1 MSTEADNGITLDTG
15 SEVISGSTRLKAG
28 TAQII
33 VLNIFSSAAM
43 VRLNKAYGNLMVDL
57 KATNAKLMRRT
68 INLTIL
74 ATGTDEATAREML
87 EVCEFQVKVAIVA
100 ITKKSKPS
108 MLKRCLPKPKTS
120 CVWQWPDGAP
130 MPVTAGERNPWWR
143 IPTLYFGQRIPYVV
157 VMTRS
162 VILYKNLGLS
172 NSDIALYTSWLYL
185 PRVIK
190 PLWSPVVVVDMFR
203 TKRLWIVS
211 LQLLIGAALALVALT
226 IPTAHFFRS
235 R

>member
-1 MSTEADNGITLDTG
+1 
-15 SEVISGSTRLKAG
+15 
-28 TAQII
+28 
-33 VLNIFSSAAM
+33 
-43 VRLNKAYGNLMVDL
+43 
-57 KATNAKLMRRT
+57 
-68 INLTIL
+68 
-74 ATGTDEATAREML
+74 
-87 EVCEFQVKVAIVA
+87 
-100 ITKKSKPS
+100 
-108 MLKRCLPKPKTS
+108 
-120 CVWQWPDGAP
+120 
-130 MPVTAGERNPWWR
+130 MPVTARERNPWWQ

-162 VILYKNLGLS
+162 VIMYKNLGLS
-172 NSDIALYTSWLYL
+172 NSEIALYRSWLYL

-190 PLWSPVVVVDMFR
+190 PLWSPVVDMFR